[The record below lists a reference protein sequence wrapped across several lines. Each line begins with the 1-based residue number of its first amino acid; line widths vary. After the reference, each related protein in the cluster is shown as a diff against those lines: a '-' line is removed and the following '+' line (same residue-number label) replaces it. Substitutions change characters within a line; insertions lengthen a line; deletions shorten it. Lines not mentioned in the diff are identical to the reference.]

1 MKTKGAILHGLNQ
14 PWSVEEIEVGEP
26 RRGEVMVELGA
37 AGMCHSDHHLVTGDT
52 PLPSYPAMGGHE
64 GAGTVIKVGE
74 GVEGIEVGD
83 HVVLSFIP
91 SCGKCEPC
99 VTGHS
104 NLCDLGMYLLTGE
117 SISDG
122 SFRIQTAD
130 GENVIPM
137 CLLGTF
143 SPYVTVHQSSAVKI
157 DKEIPFEVACLV
169 GCGVT
174 TGYGSAT
181 NVAEVKP
188 GETVIVVGAGGVGM
202 NSVQGAAISGAE
214 RVIVIDPSE
223 FHREQ
228 SKKFGATHTYPS
240 MAEAIAPVMEMTWGK
255 MADKTI
261 ITVGRINGEDIDP
274 AMTLTK
280 KGGRVVVVGMGGMA
294 DMDVTLNLF
303 LFTMLQKELRGAI
316 FGGANPKA
324 EIPNILSMY
333 KAGKI
338 NLDDLVT
345 KHYKL
350 EQINEAYQDMFD
362 GKILRGVIIYDES
375 DRTTV

>member
-1 MKTKGAILHGLNQ
+1 MKTKGAILRGLNQ

-26 RRGEVMVELGA
+26 HAGEVMVELHA
-37 AGMCHSDHHLVTGDT
+37 SGMCHSDHHIVTGDT
-52 PLPSYPAMGGHE
+52 PMPAFPVMGGHE
-64 GAGTVIKVGE
+64 GAGKVVQVGE
-74 GVEGIEVGD
+74 GVTDVKVGD
-83 HVVLSFIP
+83 HVVFSFIP

-122 SFRIQTAD
+122 TRRIQTAA
-130 GENVIPM
+130 GEDVIPM

-143 SPYVTVHQSSAVKI
+143 SPYATVHMSSVVKI
-157 DKEIPFEVACLV
+157 DEEIPFEVACLV

-174 TGYGSAT
+174 TGWGSAT
-181 NVAEVKP
+181 NVAEVEP

-202 NSVQGAAISGAE
+202 NSVQGAAVSGAK

-223 FHREQ
+223 FHREEA
-228 SKKFGATHTYPS
+228 KKFGATHAYPS

-274 AMTLTK
+274 ALTLTK
-280 KGGRVVVVGMGGMA
+280 KGGRVTVVGMGGMA
-294 DMDVTLNLF
+294 DMDVKLNLF

-324 EIPNILSMY
+324 EIPDLLSMY
-333 KAGKI
+333 KAGKL

-345 KHYKL
+345 KTYSL
-350 EQINEAYQDMFD
+350 EEINQGYEDMLD
-362 GKILRGVIIYDES
+362 GKNIRGVILYTDA
-375 DRTTV
+375 DR

>member
-26 RRGEVMVELGA
+26 RRGEVMVQLEA

-64 GAGTVIKVGE
+64 GAGKVIQVGE
-74 GVEGIEVGD
+74 GVEDVEVGD

-104 NLCDLGMYLLTGE
+104 NLCDLGMYLMTGQ

-143 SPYVTVHQSSAVKI
+143 SPYVTVHQSSVVKI

-174 TGYGSAT
+174 TGWGSAT
-181 NVAEVKP
+181 NVAEVKA

-202 NSVQGAAISGAE
+202 NSVQGAAVSGAE

-228 SKKFGATHTYPS
+228 SKKFGATHTFPS

-303 LFTMLQKELRGAI
+303 LFTMLQKEMRGAI

-338 NLDDLVT
+338 NLDDLVS

-375 DRTTV
+375 DRATV